1 MQWCFLLAPS
11 YLQFDAEFLLLLT
24 GTPVQNNLKE
34 VVLLLMFQAAMLI
47 PVLAVVTYVL
57 PPPPA
62 LLPVVLCGPSN
73 LPCCKTG
80 DICGEILRGQR
91 LATPLQW
98 LLSWLMKGCYL
109 LPTWAWKITLLMFRL
124 NAPVITQMVTG
135 WNVDKATS
143 RPQVGLPCL
152 AKPLHQHTRFSYIY
166 IYTVYLNW
174 RQTLHM
180 LPPCVCRQAS
190 GSISAYSA
198 WTISTAQGQDAGLC
212 LLFHIISL
220 LCFTELCKCYSSQV
234 YWLLQN
240 CKGAREQAW
249 S

>member
-1 MQWCFLLAPS
+1 MQRCFLLDPS

-80 DICGEILRGQR
+80 DVCGEILRGQR

-109 LPTWAWKITLLMFRL
+109 LYTNLSLENNFADVSTECSSHHPD
-124 NAPVITQMVTG
+124 G
-135 WNVDKATS
+135 D
-143 RPQVGLPCL
+143 GL
-152 AKPLHQHTRFSYIY
+152 
-166 IYTVYLNW
+166 
-174 RQTLHM
+174 
-180 LPPCVCRQAS
+180 
-190 GSISAYSA
+190 
-198 WTISTAQGQDAGLC
+198 
-212 LLFHIISL
+212 
-220 LCFTELCKCYSSQV
+220 KC
-234 YWLLQN
+234 
-240 CKGAREQAW
+240 
-249 S
+249 